1 MKILFK
7 THNLGISMSYDH
19 VLKLLPNGFSF
30 HYLYCLI
37 KIVLFFFLVKH
48 VSITAYKFYIYYVYN
63 LYCIYFL
70 FLLEIFSS

>member
-37 KIVLFFFLVKH
+37 KIVLFFFFGK
-48 VSITAYKFYIYYVYN
+48 T
-63 LYCIYFL
+63 CIYHCIQVL
-70 FLLEIFSS
+70 YILCI